1 MLSRVADPSKRQGV
15 VRGEVH
21 ERHREGQSEFC
32 LGCVILLVHIVHLF
46 CKGSICLYTPSS
58 AVISASSFYRTL
70 HVQTQKEMILEFR
83 IPLPITVSDFQVAQ
97 LAMVISAQEKVT
109 GGGEGILVLKNEPYA
124 STLTLILVVLI
135 TLTAIWA

>member
-1 MLSRVADPSKRQGV
+1 
-15 VRGEVH
+15 
-21 ERHREGQSEFC
+21 
-32 LGCVILLVHIVHLF
+32 
-46 CKGSICLYTPSS
+46 
-58 AVISASSFYRTL
+58 
-70 HVQTQKEMILEFR
+70 MILEFR

-109 GGGEGILVLKNEPYA
+109 GGGEGSLVLKNEPYA

>member
-1 MLSRVADPSKRQGV
+1 M
-15 VRGEVH
+15 
-21 ERHREGQSEFC
+21 
-32 LGCVILLVHIVHLF
+32 
-46 CKGSICLYTPSS
+46 
-58 AVISASSFYRTL
+58 
-70 HVQTQKEMILEFR
+70 
-83 IPLPITVSDFQVAQ
+83 SDFQVAQ

>member
-1 MLSRVADPSKRQGV
+1 
-15 VRGEVH
+15 
-21 ERHREGQSEFC
+21 
-32 LGCVILLVHIVHLF
+32 
-46 CKGSICLYTPSS
+46 
-58 AVISASSFYRTL
+58 
-70 HVQTQKEMILEFR
+70 MILEFR
-83 IPLPITVSDFQVAQ
+83 IPLPIPVSDFQGAQ

>member
-1 MLSRVADPSKRQGV
+1 
-15 VRGEVH
+15 
-21 ERHREGQSEFC
+21 
-32 LGCVILLVHIVHLF
+32 
-46 CKGSICLYTPSS
+46 
-58 AVISASSFYRTL
+58 
-70 HVQTQKEMILEFR
+70 MILEFR

-109 GGGEGILVLKNEPYA
+109 GGGEGILVLKNEPYV